1 MSLSSKQPIGKQQI
15 VRNYLFLLHQED
27 SLNWHCDYR
36 YIANRKKYSQA
47 GEVGEDKN
55 LIYRL
60 STNDRR
66 PERGIER

>member
-1 MSLSSKQPIGKQQI
+1 
-15 VRNYLFLLHQED
+15 LLYPED

-47 GEVGEDKN
+47 GEVGEEIN
-55 LIYRL
+55 SIYRL